1 MEYVMNMVDLIIKKR
16 DGYPLTDEEISYIVN
31 GYVKGEIPDYQM
43 SALLMAIYFRGMSIQ
58 EIVSL
63 TKEMAFSGKVLDLSN
78 IPGIKIDKHS
88 TGGVGDKTTLVFAP
102 IIASLGY
109 SVAKMSGR
117 SLGHTGGTIDKLES
131 IPGFRTYLS
140 DNEFISQVK
149 EIGIA
154 IVGQTENLVPADKK
168 IYALRDVTGTV
179 DSIPLIASSVMSK
192 KIAGGS
198 DVIVLD
204 VKVGKGAFMKDINSA
219 KELAKIMVEIGK
231 NMGRKMA
238 AVISQMDQ
246 PLGNAV
252 GNSLEVL
259 EAIEVL
265 KGRGPLDLI
274 ELVTVLSIVALKIAG
289 EKENDEILREKVKSS
304 LLSGKAL
311 NKFRDLIIYQGGD
324 PKIIDDYSPLLK
336 AKVQKEIYTLEE
348 GYIEELDAYKV
359 AQTVMTLGAGRTK
372 KDDKIDLYVGLKL
385 HKKIGDRV
393 AKNEPIVTFYANDA
407 EKLRRAQEIFK
418 EAIKIGPHRR
428 DPLPLILDI
437 IM

>member
-1 MEYVMNMVDLIIKKR
+1 
-16 DGYPLTDEEISYIVN
+16 
-31 GYVKGEIPDYQM
+31 
-43 SALLMAIYFRGMSIQ
+43 
-58 EIVSL
+58 
-63 TKEMAFSGKVLDLSN
+63 
-78 IPGIKIDKHS
+78 
-88 TGGVGDKTTLVFAP
+88 
-102 IIASLGY
+102 
-109 SVAKMSGR
+109 VAKMSGR

-192 KIAGGS
+192 KIAGGT

-265 KGRGPLDLI
+265 KGRGPSDLI

-407 EKLRRAQEIFK
+407 EKLREL
-418 EAIKIGPHRR
+418 RR
-428 DPLPLILDI
+428 YLKRQ
-437 IM
+437 

>member
-1 MEYVMNMVDLIIKKR
+1 MNMVDLIIKKR
-16 DGYPLTDEEISYIVN
+16 DGYPLTDDEISYIVN
-31 GYVKGEIPDYQM
+31 GYVKGDIPDYQM
-43 SALLMAIYFRGMSIQ
+43 SALLMAIYFRGMNIQ

-78 IPGIKIDKHS
+78 IPGTKIDKHS

-102 IIASLGY
+102 LIASLGY
-109 SVAKMSGR
+109 PVPKMSGR

-140 DNEFISQVK
+140 DEEFIKQVK

-265 KGRGPLDLI
+265 KGRGPSDLI
-274 ELVTVLSIVALKIAG
+274 ELVTVLSIVALKVAG
-289 EKENDEILREKVKSS
+289 EEDDEILREKVKSA

-311 NKFRDLIIYQGGD
+311 NKLRDLIIYQGGD
-324 PKIIDDYSPLLK
+324 FKIIDDYSPLLN

-348 GYIEELDAYKV
+348 GYIEELDAYRV
-359 AQTVMTLGAGRTK
+359 AQTVMTLGAGRAK

-385 HKKIGDRV
+385 HKKIGDKV
-393 AKNEPIVTFYANDA
+393 TKNEPIVTFYANDA
-407 EKLRRAQEIFK
+407 EKLRKAQEIFK
-418 EAIKIGPHRR
+418 EAIKIGPHKRE
-428 DPLPLILDI
+428 PLPLILDI